1 MKCELPREKL
11 IGYLYDEVDAAGKA
25 GIESHISTCPACAQA
40 LERLGRTRNLMRAWA
55 DEVPPASLVFVPEK
69 TPWWKAIL
77 PRRTSAGSRRWV
89 APGVTLGLAAVILVF
104 AVLNFEA
111 RYDGEGSLHV
121 KLRLPA
127 VDDLGPSGKRSRNA
141 GHASGV
147 DPGPTS
153 VPGADSGVDRRRAH
167 ASTAGTRP
175 YPRTV
180 RPGPGIPAP
189 SRPGARR
196 PGLAGNRGIDGEPLY
211 SYRGPPAPPACDDIR
226 AGGSVHTSHHRMI
239 N

>member
-127 VDDLGPSGKRSRNA
+127 VDDLGPLESVRETPVTRAELIQVQHQSLA
-141 GHASGV
+141 LIQELIDDGHNRQRLELGLILEQFARDLESQ
-147 DPGPTS
+147 
-153 VPGADSGVDRRRAH
+153 RRRDLVLVGQGLQEIEG
-167 ASTAGTRP
+167 STENRFLRTEDLLHHLLAVTYAQADP
-175 YPRTV
+175 Y
-180 RPGPGIPAP
+180 
-189 SRPGARR
+189 
-196 PGLAGNRGIDGEPLY
+196 
-211 SYRGPPAPPACDDIR
+211 APP
-226 AGGSVHTSHHRMI
+226 TTE
-239 N
+239 

>member
-11 IGYLYDEVDAAGKA
+11 IGYLYDEVDAEGKA
-25 GIESHISTCPACAQA
+25 GIESHVSTCPACAQA
-40 LERLGRTRNLMRAWA
+40 LERLGRTRTLMRAWA

-111 RYDGEGSLHV
+111 RYDGEGGLHV

-127 VDDLGPSGKRSRNA
+127 VEDLEPSEGVRETPVTRAELIQVQHQSLALIQELIDDGHNRQRLELGLILEQFARDLESQ
-141 GHASGV
+141 
-147 DPGPTS
+147 
-153 VPGADSGVDRRRAH
+153 RRRDLVLVGQGLQEIEG
-167 ASTAGTRP
+167 STKNRFLRTEDLLHHLLAVTYAQADP
-175 YPRTV
+175 Y
-180 RPGPGIPAP
+180 
-189 SRPGARR
+189 
-196 PGLAGNRGIDGEPLY
+196 
-211 SYRGPPAPPACDDIR
+211 APP
-226 AGGSVHTSHHRMI
+226 TTE
-239 N
+239 